1 MLQLP
6 QNELSK
12 FNNMLPSE
20 IEISD
25 LCQKWTTRFNNAL
38 KNPNPTKRL
47 NELFLENSYW
57 RDAVAL
63 TGTLETQEGG
73 AQISDKLSNLARQ
86 TQIGEIS
93 LDDNA
98 SRPQIV
104 SRSGT
109 EAIDCLLYTSDAA
122 DE

>member
-20 IEISD
+20 IEIAD

-47 NELFLENSYW
+47 TELFLENSYW

-73 AQISDKLSNLARQ
+73 AQISEKLSNLVRQ

-109 EAIDCLLYTSDAA
+109 EAIEAFIKFETTQC
-122 DE
+122 